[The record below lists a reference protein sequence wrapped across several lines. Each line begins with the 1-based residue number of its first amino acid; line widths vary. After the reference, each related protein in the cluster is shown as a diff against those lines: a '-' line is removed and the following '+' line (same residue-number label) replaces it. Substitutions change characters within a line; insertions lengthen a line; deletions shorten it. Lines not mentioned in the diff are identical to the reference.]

1 MNKLLKALASA
12 SIVSLAPAA
21 QAAVTNNNFT
31 VSVTLN
37 SKCEQTNTGVAALA
51 FGSYDA
57 FRTTDLTASAS
68 ATLQFRC
75 TRGFSPTS
83 IEFDTTNGTTSAPG
97 ATATGNGVL
106 AGLRY
111 QVSAA
116 AAVVAGGTAATPAS
130 IGTADAVSYAVSG
143 LVYANQA
150 GTDTAGVASHV
161 RTLIVTF

>member
-1 MNKLLKALASA
+1 MNKLLKALAAA

-21 QAAVTNNNFT
+21 NALVTNNNFT

-37 SKCEQTNTGVAALA
+37 SKCEQTNTGVSAVN

-57 FRTTDLTASAS
+57 FRTTDLTAN
-68 ATLQFRC
+68 ATSSLQFRC

-97 ATATGNGVL
+97 ATAQAHGVL
-106 AGLRY
+106 AGLQY
-111 QVSAA
+111 QLNAA
-116 AAVVAGGTAATPAS
+116 AAVTTAGTAATASS
-130 IGTADAVSYAVSG
+130 IGSGDVVSYAVSG
-143 LVYANQA
+143 IMFANQA
-150 GTDTAGVASHV
+150 GTNTAGVASHI